1 MKSDLDFL
9 IPGKWMNAAGTAGFL
24 PGRGLLNHFPEIALF
39 ITNPISYYPRK
50 PATQRSIIPFQGGF
64 MVHNGH
70 PNPGLKK
77 VILQYRKS
85 WENANLPV
93 CVNILSDE
101 PHNIEKIV
109 RSLESIENIAALEL
123 GIDSSLKEAEIESNI
138 QAAMGELPIILSLPF
153 EFVFQEWL
161 ELVLIS
167 EIVAISIQA
176 PRGVLKHNDQYF
188 HGRLYGRSIFPL
200 TLRAVQHLTSFEK
213 PIYAGVGVLQESQI
227 SNLSEIG
234 AHNFQGHELIWRNSL
249 IFNPDG
255 NRAVIDQ

>member
-9 IPGKWMNAAGTAGFL
+9 SLGKWMNAAGTAGFI
-24 PGRGLLNHFPEIALF
+24 PGRGFLNHFPEIALF
-39 ITNPISYYPRK
+39 VTNPISYQPRK
-50 PATQRSIIPFQGGF
+50 PASQRNVISFQGGF
-64 MVHNGH
+64 LVHSGL
-70 PNPGLKK
+70 PNPGLRK
-77 VILQYRKS
+77 VIHEYRES
-85 WENANLPV
+85 WENAILPV

-101 PHNIEKIV
+101 PHHIEKVV
-109 RSLESIENIAALEL
+109 RSLESIDNIAAIEL
-123 GIDSSLKEAEIESNI
+123 GIDNSLKVTDVEANI

-153 EFVFQEWL
+153 EYVFLEWL
-161 ELVLIS
+161 ERILIP

-176 PRGVLKHNDQYF
+176 PRGLLKHNDQYF

-213 PIYAGVGVLQESQI
+213 PIYAGVGVLKESQI
-227 SNLSEIG
+227 SSLSEIG

>member
-1 MKSDLDFL
+1 
-9 IPGKWMNAAGTAGFL
+9 MNAAGTAGFV
-24 PGRGLLNHFPEIALF
+24 PGKGFINQFPEIALF
-39 ITNPISYYPRK
+39 ITNPISYLPRK

-85 WENANLPV
+85 WENAILPV
-93 CVNILSDE
+93 CVNILSGE
-101 PHNIEKIV
+101 PQHIEKIV
-109 RSLESIENIAALEL
+109 RSLENIENIAAIEI
-123 GIDSSLKEAEIESNI
+123 GIDNSLKKLEIESNI

-161 ELVLIS
+161 GGILIP

-176 PRGVLKHNDQYF
+176 PRGVLKRNDQF
-188 HGRLYGRSIFPL
+188 VHGRLYGRSILPL
-200 TLRAVQHLTSFEK
+200 TLRAIQHLTLFEK
-213 PIYAGVGVLQESQI
+213 PIFGGVGVLQESQI
-227 SNLSEIG
+227 SSLFEIG

-255 NRAVIDQ
+255 NRTVIDQ